1 MKYTRNIERS
11 ARRAATTAAAG
22 RLIAPMVRDAM
33 ADRKVRAAAG
43 ETYDAGRRVY
53 EDVRGVDPK
62 QLVGRIV
69 RDERLQGEFAALVR
83 SATKA
88 VDEGMARGRRRG
100 RRRIAQIA
108 LVGVGAIWGVSRLR
122 RRMVDAKSV
131 TPATN
136 DIRVSATPPSEPV
149 RT

>member
-11 ARRAATTAAAG
+11 ARRAAATAAG

-43 ETYDAGRRVY
+43 ETYGAGRRVY
-53 EDVRGVDPK
+53 EDVRGADPK

-100 RRRIAQIA
+100 RRRIAQIV
-108 LVGVGAIWGVSRLR
+108 LIGVGAVWGLTRLR
-122 RRMVDAKSV
+122 RSMVDAKSV
-131 TPATN
+131 TPATD
-136 DIRVSATPPSEPV
+136 DIRVSATSPSEPI
-149 RT
+149 RS